1 MVTSAP
7 RRASARTR
15 RMRLPAALRVWAF
28 SLSLA
33 VVATIVFL
41 ADVRFLGPVPAPFD
55 VPWPVIAALFYL
67 AEVKVVEVHF
77 RRETHSFSLSE
88 VPAVIGLFLLGPIE
102 YVLALLVGSGVALA
116 VNSRQS
122 PLKLA
127 FNLSY
132 YALAAVI
139 SLAIFHG
146 IGRFEASPGPLE
158 WMATFAATLTT
169 CLLGALSIAT
179 VISLSG
185 GAPQF
190 QKVPEMLQ
198 FGGMGALANTSLALL
213 GVSILWSDPLAIWLL
228 AVPILTLVVAYR
240 AYVSEREKGERL
252 ELLYESSRILQR
264 SPELDSAMVALLEH
278 ARDMFRAERADIV
291 LYPRGGSGD
300 ALRTSCGLDRPT
312 VVMAPVTLD
321 PDDAVRRRVAEGG
334 NAIIHVPPG
343 GRDEDGVR
351 QAMVSPLVGESGVIG
366 TMTVANRLTEGT
378 SFGEDDLR
386 LLETLANHSAVAL
399 ENGQLEQSLAEL
411 SRLKEQLRHQAYHDS
426 LTSLANRALFTE
438 QVEARLADPEH
449 GATPVVLFLDL
460 DDFKVV
466 NDTLGH
472 GTGDALL
479 VAVAERIAGAVRS
492 EDLAARLGGDE
503 FAILISDRTGLEEAI
518 TLAGRLLDALAAPFP
533 IQGHEILVGT
543 SIGIAAARLAG
554 ERSDELL
561 RNADV
566 AMYTAK
572 ASGKR
577 RFAVFEPTM
586 HAALVARHAL
596 SAELS
601 RSVARRELEVFY
613 QPMIDLATQEVSGVE
628 ALVRWRHPVRG
639 LVPPDEFIRL
649 AEETGTIL
657 ALGRWVLHTASS
669 QVVAWCRQL
678 DRPLS
683 LSVNLSPHEL
693 QQAGFIAEV
702 GAILEQT
709 GLKPTDLILE
719 MTETAMFQDTQ
730 TTISKLD
737 ALRRQG
743 VRIAVDDFGTGYSS
757 LGYLRRFPVDILK
770 IARDFVSP
778 GDAVG
783 PDDPPLFDSSPASIE
798 SDGWAFA
805 HAIIALGQKLGLTIV
820 AEGIETENQLAA
832 LRGLGCELGQ
842 GYLFLPPVDRDSFG
856 RYLGLSGQPIAA
868 APERRITT
876 PTITPVLVTEEPAF
890 IRS

>member
-1 MVTSAP
+1 MEE
-7 RRASARTR
+7 ARPAR
-15 RMRLPAALRVWAF
+15 RMRWPAVLRVWAF

-33 VVATIVFL
+33 VGATLLFL
-41 ADVRFLGPVPAPFD
+41 GDVRFLPRIHTPFD
-55 VPWPVIAALFYL
+55 IPWPVIAGIFYL

-88 VPAVIGLFLLGPIE
+88 VPAVIGLFFLGPLE
-102 YVLALLVGSGVALA
+102 YMLALLLGSGVALA
-116 VNSRQS
+116 VHSRQS
-122 PLKLA
+122 PLKLT

-132 YALAAVI
+132 YALAGVV
-139 SLAIFHG
+139 SLALFHAL
-146 IGRFEASPGPLE
+146 GRFGSPPGPGD
-158 WMATFAATLTT
+158 WAATFAATLTT
-169 CLLGALSIAT
+169 CVLGAVSIAT

-185 GAPQF
+185 GAPQYR
-190 QKVPEMLQ
+190 KLPEMLQ

-228 AVPILTLVVAYR
+228 AVPILTLFIAYR

-264 SPELDSAMVALLEH
+264 SPELDSALIALLEH
-278 ARDMFRAERADIV
+278 AREMFRAERAEVI
-291 LYPRGGSGD
+291 LYPRDGTGD
-300 ALRTSCGLDRPT
+300 ALRTSCGADLPT
-312 VVMAPVTLD
+312 VVMTPVAID
-321 PDDAVRRRVAEGG
+321 PDDRVRRQVTEDGHAVF
-334 NAIIHVPPG
+334 HVPTG
-343 GRDEDGVR
+343 GRDAEGIR

-366 TMTVANRLTEGT
+366 TMTIANRLTEGT

-386 LLETLANHSAVAL
+386 LLETLANQAAVAL

-438 QVEARLADPEH
+438 QVETRLAAHES
-449 GATPVVLFLDL
+449 GVTPVVLFLDL

-472 GTGDALL
+472 GTGDLLL
-479 VAVAERIAGAVRS
+479 VAVAERIAGAVRAD
-492 EDLAARLGGDE
+492 DLAARLGGDE
-503 FAILISDRTGLEEAI
+503 FAILISDRSGLEEAI
-518 TLAGRLLDALAAPFP
+518 TLAGRLLDALAAPFL
-533 IQGHEILVGT
+533 IRGHEILVGT

-554 ERSDELL
+554 EHSDELL

-586 HAALVARHAL
+586 HAALVARHEL

-613 QPMIDLATQEVSGVE
+613 QPIIDLATLRISGVE
-628 ALVRWRHPVRG
+628 ALIRWRHPVRG
-639 LVPPDEFIRL
+639 LVVPDEFIRL
-649 AEETGTIL
+649 AEETGAII
-657 ALGRWVLHTASS
+657 AVGRWVLHAAST
-669 QVVAWCRQL
+669 QVVAWHR
-678 DRPLS
+678 RFGFPLS

-693 QQAGFIAEV
+693 QQVGFIAEV
-702 GAILEQT
+702 AAILDET
-709 GLKPTDLILE
+709 GLQPRDLILE

-730 TTISKLD
+730 TSIAKLD
-737 ALRRQG
+737 SLRRQG

-770 IARDFVSP
+770 IARDFV
-778 GDAVG
+778 GQRDAAT
-783 PDDPPLFDSSPASIE
+783 PDSSTAAAGRTE
-798 SDGWAFA
+798 STADEDWAFA
-805 HAIIALGQKLGLTIV
+805 HAIVALGQKLGLTIV
-820 AEGIETENQLAA
+820 AEGIETSGQLQA
-832 LRGLGCELGQ
+832 LRELGCELGQ
-842 GYLFLPPVDRDSFG
+842 GFLFLPPVDGNTFEEFLTTALAPSAG
-856 RYLGLSGQPIAA
+856 GAEVAA
-868 APERRITT
+868 ASRPPLPEGSA
-876 PTITPVLVTEEPAF
+876 VLGA
-890 IRS
+890 